1 MDDHRFAIGRHVMQ
15 ATATARRTST
25 RVDEPEGSPG
35 GSFVARG
42 VTLLLVVGPLIAI
55 GAAVPL
61 MWGHLLTV
69 RDVILALAFY
79 VVTCFGVT
87 VGYHRLFTHRSFR
100 ANRWLKVA
108 LAAAGSMAVE
118 GSPVSWVAN
127 HRRHHVFSDRAG
139 DPHSPHL
146 HGNGVLGQL
155 RGFAH
160 AHVGWLFAN
169 DETAASRYA
178 PELLADADSRIISRL
193 FPAFA
198 VFSLAAP
205 FFLGW
210 TLSGA
215 IGGAVSALIWA
226 GLARMVL
233 LHHVTWSVNSICHMF
248 GTQPATER
256 DHSTNFAPL
265 ALLSFGESWH
275 NFHHAHP
282 ASARHGAL
290 PHQIDVSASL
300 IRLFERVGWATNVR
314 WPTEAQIAACRT

>member
-1 MDDHRFAIGRHVMQ
+1 MHA
-15 ATATARRTST
+15 ST
-25 RVDEPEGSPG
+25 RSPR
-35 GSFVARG
+35 SSTPVADDARDPRQTFVARA
-42 VTLLLVVGPLIAI
+42 VTLLLVVGPLIAVGVAI
-55 GAAVPL
+55 PL
-61 MWGHLLTV
+61 LWGHLLNV
-69 RDVILALAFY
+69 RDLLLASAFY
-79 VVTCFGVT
+79 VVTGFGVT
-87 VGYHRLFTHRSFR
+87 VGYHRLFAHRSFR
-100 ANRWLKVA
+100 AHRLLKVA

-127 HRRHHVFSDRAG
+127 HRRHHLFSDKAG

-146 HGNGVLGQL
+146 HGSSVLGQL

-169 DETAASRYA
+169 DSTSATRYA
-178 PELLADADSRIISRL
+178 PELLADRDSRMISRL
-193 FPAFA
+193 FPFF
-198 VFSLAAP
+198 VVCSLAGP

-215 IGGAVSALIWA
+215 LGGALTALLWA
-226 GLARMVL
+226 GIARMAL

-248 GTQPATER
+248 GTQPATQKDR
-256 DHSTNFAPL
+256 STNFAPL

-290 PHQIDVSASL
+290 PRQIDVSAGL
-300 IRLFERVGWATNVR
+300 IRLFELAGVATAVR
-314 WPTEAQIAACRT
+314 WPTEAQIAACRPA